1 MKPINNTKPLVLVNK
16 LSTKKHFPNNR
27 YSNIDN
33 NENKNNEN
41 ILKNK
46 YNQQEFQTNNKTL
59 KKINQRLTVDSSLN
73 LLNKEASK
81 NNELLHHY
89 RCPTTV
95 STNFSSIKNKHNKN
109 ISISNNKQLKKNSLL
124 NINFNNQLSIYE
136 TKLKNILKM
145 NNNNLERTR
154 SGRKENTQKST
165 SSSMLP
171 STAEKNKKINI
182 NLNDKIFQDILKT
195 SKFNIEPKINTNNN
209 TNNNS
214 NNNGNNIIRS
224 MNDIKKE
231 CLATMRVSEKVQ
243 SRILNEG
250 NKIIN
255 NIEEKYFLLN
265 KNNKSNSLGLS
276 LQENINNINLCFFS
290 TNFINAEENK
300 KFTKNNFTEEEY
312 KQLLDTFNMI
322 EYGSSILEEYFNEQE
337 NYKNALEKHTITPE
351 MRLKMVDW
359 MIEIFTIIQT
369 NEITFFNT
377 VNIMDNFF
385 YKSRDSYKPTD
396 LHLIGICSIFI
407 ASKFCDI
414 NPIRLN
420 FLVEKIGHGKF
431 SKEEIINMEEKILNV
446 LQYDLL
452 KPTIYEFSTFFF
464 EDLFFLYENN
474 FNIKNTTLKK
484 YLKEYIENNSSFIDL
499 SLKKF
504 NFDKCET
511 IMKYTNNL
519 RNFMKSVL
527 IYLLKMCCQ
536 DYEIMNEKKPL
547 ISAACIIVA
556 MKICEEVNKDKYID
570 DIFIERLQYLS
581 RENMIN
587 IMEISSKILF
597 RAQNYDKFY
606 PGVKHLYSTHFENL
620 TKMNNT
626 K

>member
-1 MKPINNTKPLVLVNK
+1 MKQNNNQSLVLINK
-16 LSTKKHFPNNR
+16 ASIKNQNHNNR
-27 YSNIDN
+27 YSNLN
-33 NENKNNEN
+33 NDENKNNIN
-41 ILKNK
+41 ILTNKNS
-46 YNQQEFQTNNKTL
+46 QHEFQTNNKTL
-59 KKINQRLTVDSSLN
+59 KKINQRMVVESNLN
-73 LLNKEASK
+73 MKKKENNK
-81 NNELLHHY
+81 NNCILKHN
-89 RCPTTV
+89 RCPTTI
-95 STNFSSIKNKHNKN
+95 STNISSIKNKFNK
-109 ISISNNKQLKKNSLL
+109 SISNNKKIKKGSLL
-124 NINFNNQLSIYE
+124 NINYNQLSIYE
-136 TKLKNILKM
+136 TKLKNAINM
-145 NNNNLERTR
+145 NNNLERTR

-165 SSSMLP
+165 PSSMIP
-171 STAEKNKKINI
+171 STTDKNKKINI
-182 NLNDKIFQDILKT
+182 NLNETRFQDILKT
-195 SKFNIEPKINTNNN
+195 SKFNFEPKLN
-209 TNNNS
+209 NNNS
-214 NNNGNNIIRS
+214 NNNGNNIRS

-255 NIEEKYFLLN
+255 TIEEKYFLLN
-265 KNNKSNSLGLS
+265 NKSNSLSLS

-300 KFTKNNFTEEEY
+300 KFTKNNFSEEEY

-322 EYGSSILEEYFNEQE
+322 EYGPSILEEYFNEQE
-337 NYKNALEKHTITPE
+337 NFKNVLEKHTITPE

-369 NEITFFNT
+369 NHITFFNA
-377 VNIMDNFF
+377 VNIMDNYF
-385 YKSRDSYKPTD
+385 YKSKDSYKPTD

-414 NPIRLN
+414 NPIRLK

-431 SKEEIINMEEKILNV
+431 STDQIINMEERILND
-446 LQYDLL
+446 LQYDIL

-474 FNIKNTTLKK
+474 FNIKNISLKK
-484 YLKEYIENNSSFIDL
+484 YLKEFIENNSSFIDL
-499 SLKKF
+499 SLNKF
-504 NFDKCET
+504 NFDKCEI
-511 IMKYTNNL
+511 IMKYTDNL
-519 RNFMKSVL
+519 RNFIKSVL

-556 MKICEEVNKDKYID
+556 IKICEEVNKDKYID
-570 DIFIERLQYLS
+570 DIFIDRLQFLS
-581 RENMIN
+581 KESMIN
-587 IMEISSKILF
+587 IMELSSKVLL

-606 PGVKHLYSTHFENL
+606 PGVKNLYSTHFENL
-620 TKMNNT
+620 TKINNT